1 MAGIHRRSVLS
12 LMAAVPEES
21 SRVLGRMA
29 HRAAA
34 VLRRRLRV
42 VQRRK
47 PLAARKHTDRA
58 MPVARPSPMAVNA
71 EAGAEEAVV
80 PED

>member
-1 MAGIHRRSVLS
+1 MAEIPRRSALS
-12 LMAAVPEES
+12 LMAAAPEES
-21 SRVLGRMA
+21 SRGLGRMA

-47 PLAARKHTDRA
+47 PLVAGKHTDRA

-71 EAGAEEAVV
+71 EAGAEEAVG

>member
-21 SRVLGRMA
+21 SRVLGRTV
-29 HRAAA
+29 RRVAA

-42 VQRRK
+42 ARRRK
-47 PLAARKHTDRA
+47 LMAERKYTGRA
-58 MPVARPSPMAVNA
+58 MPVARPSPMVELAV
-71 EAGAEEAVV
+71 AGAVVAAV